1 MSSNVANMSGGFQPF
16 PPALVS
22 LYTPS
27 HSSLKVSHLNRL
39 LSRGKNL
46 RKLPNL
52 RRPGFQMG
60 RVQQT
65 FRWKLSET
73 FGEHHHHKGAVNTC
87 KQTGS
92 HKKSS
97 RIDLQICTGCGG
109 RAKIKGSPGETV
121 FFCSTSQRVHLH
133 SLDVRRSLDVIWIGN
148 QVWETCGEK
157 EMGSKQQVG

>member
-1 MSSNVANMSGGFQPF
+1 MAAVPFPLMSGLHGEKIGCSLVFHPLREPQQDSVVQISHPGMIRRPGGNNTGKMSSNVANMSGGFQPF
-16 PPALVS
+16 SPALAS

-87 KQTGS
+87 TQTGS

-97 RIDLQICTGCGG
+97 RIDLQICT
-109 RAKIKGSPGETV
+109 
-121 FFCSTSQRVHLH
+121 
-133 SLDVRRSLDVIWIGN
+133 
-148 QVWETCGEK
+148 
-157 EMGSKQQVG
+157 